1 MTLIFLFI
9 NIVIF
14 SEVYFKNMSVNKS
27 VPIRDVK
34 ADSIGKLITVKGIV
48 TRSTEVKPLMQV
60 ATYTCDKCGSETYQ
74 PVKAMSFMPVQMCP
88 SDDCRVN
95 KAGGRL
101 YLQTRGSKFIKF
113 QEIRIQEHTDQV
125 PVGHIPRTLIIY
137 CSGEVTRRAS
147 PGDHVSVTG
156 IFLPLLKTGYRQ
168 MVGGLLSETYMEA
181 HVCID
186 ILCQ

>member
-1 MTLIFLFI
+1 
-9 NIVIF
+9 
-14 SEVYFKNMSVNKS
+14 MSTNKCIA
-27 VPIRDVK
+27 IRDVK
-34 ADSIGKLITVKGIV
+34 ADSIGKLVTVKGIV
-48 TRSTEVKPLMQV
+48 TRCTEVKPMMQV

-74 PVKAMSFMPVQMCP
+74 PVRSMSFMPVTMCP

-113 QEIRIQEHTDQV
+113 QEVRIQEHTDQV

-137 CSGEVTRRAS
+137 CTGETTRQAL
-147 PGDHVSVTG
+147 PGDHVQVSG
-156 IFLPLLKTGYRQ
+156 IFLPLLKSGYRQ

-181 HVCID
+181 HVSIPPPKPY
-186 ILCQ
+186 IT